1 VRVARPGGV
10 VGAAVWDYAGG
21 MTLLRRFWDA
31 AVALDPAAARL
42 DEGRS
47 MPFCTPEELTDLWS
61 GAGLA
66 DVHVAAV
73 EVGAAYDGFDDLWRA
88 LEAGVA
94 PSGAYVLGLD
104 VDGRAALADG
114 LQRRLG
120 VGSRPFRLTARA
132 WVATGVRP

>member
-1 VRVARPGGV
+1 
-10 VGAAVWDYAGG
+10 
-21 MTLLRRFWDA
+21 
-31 AVALDPAAARL
+31 
-42 DEGRS
+42 
-47 MPFCTPEELTDLWS
+47 MPFCTPAELTDLWS

-73 EVGAAYDGFDDLWRA
+73 KVGAAYDGFDDLWRA

-114 LQRRLG
+114 LQRRLC